1 MALRDATEA
10 ADAFLACALRDGA
23 SLPGLSRPA
32 AAAVPDRAR
41 HHGVSALLAIRPA
54 TLAALPDDVAAK
66 LHRQARDEA
75 IWDLRHCHV
84 LTQLFDA
91 FADAGIQAVLLK
103 GTALAISVYP
113 SSALRQRGDT
123 DILVHPDAA
132 DATRRALLA
141 SGFARALDNTVG
153 HGADVNRQESW
164 DRLEAD
170 GSTHSVDVH
179 WAVMPDWSM
188 AALFDTAEVIARSE
202 PVSHLAPGALRI
214 GFADAVYHACLHR
227 GVHIKSPYWIGD
239 DIAYEDRLIWLYD
252 LHLLAP
258 HLSDADWSE
267 VVARATRHRTTDL
280 CHDALSEA
288 VRLLGTQV
296 SPDILSA
303 LAAQAVDDGPSFYL
317 TRASRGRLFLAN
329 LAAVP
334 GLRAKFAYFRT
345 YFFPSGLYMRAKYDA
360 PAGTPVWKLH
370 VRRIGDR
377 LRRRAG

>member
-1 MALRDATEA
+1 MTLRDATEA
-10 ADAFLACALRDGA
+10 ADAFLACALRDDA
-23 SLPGLSRPA
+23 SLPQLPKQA
-32 AAAVPDRAR
+32 TAVVPDRAL

-54 TLAALPDDVAAK
+54 ALSVLPGDVAVT
-66 LHRQARDEA
+66 LRRQAQSEA
-75 IWDLRHCHV
+75 TWDLRHRHV
-84 LTQLFDA
+84 LTQLFGA
-91 FADAGIQAVLLK
+91 FADAGVRAVLLK
-103 GTALAISVYP
+103 GTALAFSVYP

-141 SGFARALDNTVG
+141 SGFSRVLDNTVG
-153 HGADVNRQESW
+153 HGPDVNRQESW

-202 PVSHLAPGALRI
+202 PVSHLGPGALRV
-214 GFADAVYHACLHR
+214 GFADALYHACLHR
-227 GVHIKSPYWIGD
+227 GVHTKSPYWIGD

-258 HLSDADWSE
+258 HLSDADWSDI
-267 VVARATRHRTTDL
+267 VTRATRHRTTDL
-280 CHDALSEA
+280 CHEALSEA
-288 VRLLGTQV
+288 VRLLDTQV
-296 SPDILSA
+296 PSVALSA
-303 LAAQAVDDGPSFYL
+303 LAAHAVDDGPSFYL

-329 LAAVP
+329 LASVP